1 MHTYTSI
8 NNTHNKYIQHWRSSS
23 VIFARCRSCLTLA
36 QVVIHLMPPVTPID
50 HVNKVARTG
59 CLVASPLSLSF
70 PEVDLSR
77 WREEGSLRVV
87 GDNSC
92 PPRGSRHSHTPG
104 YNSRLHQGSRRRHT
118 PGDPTH
124 DTMDMELSEIGPPCT
139 KRTTL

>member
-50 HVNKVARTG
+50 HVNKVARKG
-59 CLVASPLSLSF
+59 CLVASLLSLSF

-77 WREEGSLRVV
+77 WREVSSLRVGGTILARSEV
-87 GDNSC
+87 HDAHERRATILAYTKDHGVDTRRET
-92 PPRGSRHSHTPG
+92 PHTTRWTRG
-104 YNSRLHQGSRRRHT
+104 
-118 PGDPTH
+118 
-124 DTMDMELSEIGPPCT
+124 
-139 KRTTL
+139 